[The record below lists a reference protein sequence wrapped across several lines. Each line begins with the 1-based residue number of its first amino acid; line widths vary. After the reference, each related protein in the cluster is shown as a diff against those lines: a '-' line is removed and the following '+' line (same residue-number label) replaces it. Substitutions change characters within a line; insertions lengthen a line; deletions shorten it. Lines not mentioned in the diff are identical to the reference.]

1 LIGNC
6 GRLIWVVILLTVTAW
21 SCSGNSGLQI
31 SNHDLTIRQF
41 TGDLNSIKIMAV
53 ISGAARN
60 ISSAPL
66 SDCTINVRY
75 FDADRNLIGASSA
88 YRQFLEPGEVWNF
101 TVQLTAPDAWKAR
114 SYEIGS
120 TAR

>member
-1 LIGNC
+1 MGNP
-6 GRLIWVVILLTVTAW
+6 
-21 SCSGNSGLQI
+21 
-31 SNHDLTIRQF
+31 D
-41 TGDLNSIKIMAV
+41 
-53 ISGAARN
+53 
-60 ISSAPL
+60 
-66 SDCTINVRY
+66 
-75 FDADRNLIGASSA
+75 LIGASSA